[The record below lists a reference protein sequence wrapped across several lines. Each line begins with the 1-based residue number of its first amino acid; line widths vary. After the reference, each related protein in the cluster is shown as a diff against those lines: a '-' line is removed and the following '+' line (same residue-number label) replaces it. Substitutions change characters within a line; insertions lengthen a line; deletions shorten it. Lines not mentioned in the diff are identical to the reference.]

1 MCPTLAKLAR
11 FMAACPAGMLV
22 SIHPYCI
29 LVRPDQLLDCILDS
43 GAPESQAVALAE
55 RMIHNE

>member
-1 MCPTLAKLAR
+1 MCTALAKLAR

-43 GAPESQAVALAE
+43 GAPESQAVALAT
-55 RMIHNE
+55 NA